1 MELFR
6 RRYLCLFAFLFIFAS
21 LLSFDLALPVKLFA
35 LFVLLLA
42 LGAAVFLLFVQKKR
56 RFVFLIVLLS
66 VASLLFAT
74 LHSTLFVSIP
84 AEKAQKYV
92 GKFSAELE
100 ILSLEYSSAGAT
112 EYNARLLRTAEDEPN
127 IKVYLICEFH
137 AELSAGD
144 RVIALVDATS
154 TGAKRYSI
162 DRDALLVL
170 HVDDTQPILYAEAEK
185 SFFLSLDGVRAA
197 SEGIREGFGAYVD
210 SLFGEDAP
218 LVKGM
223 LVNDKS
229 DMSTYTKAQ
238 FSRSGAAHI
247 LAVSG
252 LHVSLLLGALELL
265 LKRLLAPKG
274 VRIGILSVAGV
285 LLLALT
291 DFSPSAVRSVLM
303 LFAVYVN
310 YLFAEESDAPTSLFV
325 AVALIILF
333 SPFSVTDVGMWMSF
347 CATLGLV
354 SVFPIFEKRLPRI
367 KKKRGIVNLLLR
379 AGVLALKA
387 MLITVVANVFTLPIM
402 FYCFGYVSLSAV
414 PCNLLLT
421 PLTALFLP
429 LSVLTLI
436 FGKIAL
442 IGDLLLLLCK
452 GVGDLILATVGLF
465 ADLRGGTISLEYP
478 FVPPLIV
485 IFTLAMAVLMIIKLR
500 KKLFI
505 VLPPLALVV
514 SFSLCLGIFIA
525 IDREEIKYV
534 GWGENEIFYVERAG
548 VSSVCDVSTGTAS
561 AYNLLLDE
569 LCPYSTEIENYVLTH
584 PHPKHPTMLRR
595 LYDNKVIRR
604 LYLPLTSDSESLALL
619 EQIYGIASE
628 YSTEVIFYER
638 GERIPLSSEMSV
650 IPCFIEGEDGLEVF
664 LKLSD
669 DSNSDV
675 LTYTDEHE
683 NELAFALGDE
693 SRYFL
698 VGAHGRRS
706 AVTEAPISL
715 NADTQVIFATESVCE
730 DSRVE
735 KNGRHAYIIGKG
747 GGKREFVIYP

>member
-1 MELFR
+1 MDLFGH
-6 RRYLCLFAFLFIFAS
+6 RYLCLIAFLFIFAS
-21 LLSFDLALPVKLFA
+21 LLAFELPLEIKLIALALLLVALTVAAVLFFAVKEKKFA
-35 LFVLLLA
+35 RLVILLA
-42 LGAAVFLLFVQKKR
+42 VAALLFGTIHS
-56 RFVFLIVLLS
+56 LI
-66 VASLLFAT
+66 
-74 LHSTLFVSIP
+74 FVSIP
-84 AEKAQKYV
+84 TEKAQKYA
-92 GKFSAELE
+92 GEFSAELE
-100 ILSLEYSSAGAT
+100 ILSLEYSDESAS
-112 EYNARLLRTAEDEPN
+112 EYNARLIRTANEEPN

-137 AELSAGD
+137 AELSPGE
-144 RVIALVDATS
+144 RIIARVDAAR
-154 TGAKRYSI
+154 TGSWGYSI
-162 DRDALLVL
+162 DKDALLVL
-170 HVDDTQPILYAEAEK
+170 RVDETQPILHAKAED
-185 SFFLSLDGVRAA
+185 SFFLSPDGLRAA
-197 SEGIREGFGAYVD
+197 SAALRESFCRYVD
-210 SLFGEDAP
+210 EILGEDSP

-229 DMSTYTKAQ
+229 DMPTYTKAQ

-303 LFAVYVN
+303 LFALYVN

-465 ADLRGGTISLEYP
+465 ADLRGGTLSLEYP

-485 IFTLAMAVLMIIKLR
+485 IFTLAMAVLMVIKLR

-505 VLPPLALVV
+505 ALPPLALVA
-514 SFSLCLGIFIA
+514 SFAICLGIFA
-525 IDREEIKYV
+525 AVDREEIKYV
-534 GWGENEIFYVERAG
+534 GWGENEMIYVERAG
-548 VSSVCDVSTGTAS
+548 VSSVCDLSTGTAS

-584 PHPKHPTMLRR
+584 PHSKHPTMLRR

-604 LYLPLTSDSESLALL
+604 LYLPLTSDGESLGLL
-619 EQIYGIASE
+619 KEIYAIATE
-628 YSTEVIFYER
+628 YSTEVIFYKR
-638 GERIPLSSEMSV
+638 GESIPLSSGVSV
-650 IPCFIEGEDGLEVF
+650 EPCFVEGEDGLEVF
-664 LKLSD
+664 LRLSGED
-669 DSNSDV
+669 DI

-683 NELAFALGDE
+683 NELAFALGDG

-698 VGAHGRRS
+698 LGAHGRRS
-706 AVTEAPISL
+706 AGNEAPIALSE
-715 NADTQVIFATESVCE
+715 DTRVIFATEGVAES
-730 DSRVE
+730 SRVARD
-735 KNGRHAYIIGKG
+735 GRDVYVIGKG
-747 GGKREFVIYP
+747 GGKRELVIYP